1 MSFEM
6 QIGLSA
12 IDSYR
17 RLDYTPWHA
26 IAEFVDNS
34 TQFYFDNKNRL
45 DEIYEKEGLQLEV
58 GIAYDG
64 TQDGG
69 FLRIVDNAMGM
80 SYDDLERALHVARP
94 PSDPTGRCCYGMGMK
109 TAACW
114 TGNRWDI
121 RAKKLGETTEYTVQ
135 VNVEAIS
142 KGKATLPTQQKGE
155 ISPEDHYT
163 KVEIFDHNRQF
174 KGRTLG

>member
-6 QIGLSA
+6 KIGLSA

-80 SYDDLERALHVARP
+80 SYADLERALHVARP
-94 PSDPTGRCCYGMGMK
+94 PDRKSVG
-109 TAACW
+109 
-114 TGNRWDI
+114 
-121 RAKKLGETTEYTVQ
+121 
-135 VNVEAIS
+135 
-142 KGKATLPTQQKGE
+142 
-155 ISPEDHYT
+155 
-163 KVEIFDHNRQF
+163 
-174 KGRTLG
+174 